1 MHEGETC
8 TMAPVV
14 EPVGGALHAFVGSMR
29 WNTGRKKEKKSL
41 ADFFKVECEEFH
53 MQWGFIFFFSNLNYI
68 LCLRSLFSAR
78 HGKYWLSLPSMKM
91 WHAMFPAMHQ
101 ITQQKKKTMVIKCS
115 YLLYSNHIGNS
126 YVIPPPFLIFLFWKW
141 NRVDDT
147 GLGDPCPLSL
157 YIEVSYRSLRCLIAT
172 TEC

>member
-14 EPVGGALHAFVGSMR
+14 ELVGGALHAFIGSMR
-29 WNTGRKKEKKSL
+29 WDTGRKKEKKKSL
-41 ADFFKVECEEFH
+41 ADFFKVECEQFH
-53 MQWGFIFFFSNLNYI
+53 MQCFFFSNLNYI

-78 HGKYWLSLPSMKM
+78 HGNYWLSLPSMKM

-101 ITQQKKKTMVIKCS
+101 ITKKNKKTMVIKCS

-126 YVIPPPFLIFLFWKW
+126 YVIFPPPHFFYFSLLKMKQGWWYWFGWS
-141 NRVDDT
+141 
-147 GLGDPCPLSL
+147 LSSFTVYWSEL
-157 YIEVSYRSLRCLIAT
+157 S
-172 TEC
+172 

>member
-53 MQWGFIFFFSNLNYI
+53 MQWVFFVFFSNLNYI

-101 ITQQKKKTMVIKCS
+101 ITQQQKKKQWW
-115 YLLYSNHIGNS
+115 SNVLIYYILIILETPMS
-126 YVIPPPFLIFLFWKW
+126 SPPFFNFSLLKMKQGWRYWFGWS
-141 NRVDDT
+141 
-147 GLGDPCPLSL
+147 LSSFTVYWSEL
-157 YIEVSYRSLRCLIAT
+157 S
-172 TEC
+172 